1 MDRAEQTK
9 QTLTQL
15 YGRSDS
21 PLAGTDP
28 EFAAIKTRL
37 IYGEVYAE
45 EKLSA
50 KHYISILMVF
60 IGIVIMGV
68 FDM

>member
-21 PLAGTDP
+21 PLAGTDRSLP
-28 EFAAIKTRL
+28 PSRRGSSTVKFTPRR
-37 IYGEVYAE
+37 
-45 EKLSA
+45 S
-50 KHYISILMVF
+50 
-60 IGIVIMGV
+60 
-68 FDM
+68 